1 MRRLK
6 QSKRT
11 SADPH
16 AAGSDTACCAGSR
29 WPTTRSW
36 VPRPAVAN
44 PMLTV
49 RIPTIRTSRVAWASP
64 SIHARSGRLDIV
76 LGNLDSIFKRDAGVD
91 TGTHHWGEAR
101 QDETP
106 TYVGTQTMNI
116 KELFTDDSAVSPVIG
131 VILMVAIT
139 VILAA
144 VIGSFVLNLG
154 GSLQDTAPQAS
165 FDFEYNASNTQVDI
179 THVSGDTITSS
190 DATSINVTDGG
201 NSTSWTNIS
210 GQYPIQA
217 GDQVTY
223 GYSNS
228 GDTIRVIWTGPN
240 GENSATIAESTAP

>member
-1 MRRLK
+1 
-6 QSKRT
+6 
-11 SADPH
+11 
-16 AAGSDTACCAGSR
+16 
-29 WPTTRSW
+29 
-36 VPRPAVAN
+36 
-44 PMLTV
+44 MLTV

-154 GSLQDTAPQAS
+154 GSLQNTAPQAS
-165 FDFEYNASNTQVDI
+165 FGFDYDTDNDNVTI
-179 THVSGDTITSS
+179 THQSGDTIEADRLNATSS
-190 DATSINVTDGG
+190 KGELDPSAGQ
-201 NSTSWTNIS
+201 SWSDTV
-210 GQYPIQA
+210 GA
-217 GDQVTY
+217 GDSAVYNPNGT
-223 GYSNS
+223 G
-228 GDTIRVIWTGPN
+228 TAWTGETVRIVWESQN
-240 GENSATIAESTAP
+240 GENSATLSTSTAPSN